1 MFEFA
6 DLDMNNVK
14 GAGGHRKGSGNQQNQ
29 MVGYETASFIYGRRT
44 CLRRKASKKNAS
56 AASFFSRESIQ
67 SHEYAE
73 MRLL

>member
-44 CLRRKASKKNAS
+44 CQRRKASKRMLARQ
-56 AASFFSRESIQ
+56 ASFQENPFKVMNMQ
-67 SHEYAE
+67 K
-73 MRLL
+73 